1 MSPDKLHSSTVN
13 LTLTMDEEMCFP
25 WNLSGVRA
33 PSVTAAKLKVPSQ
46 ARHEFEKACNTS
58 NKNKFE
64 EAEKHAR
71 AAIDKFQDYSAAWV
85 MLGLILE
92 QQHKAQV
99 ARDAC
104 SRAAAIDATYMPAYL
119 CEAEFSVRN
128 QQWEQVLNVADQ
140 ALGLKSER
148 DTYALYY
155 RAMAYFHMN
164 NLVEAKKSA
173 LQAVEIEANQFE
185 PSLHLLL
192 AQILGR
198 EGDTANAAAQVQQLL
213 AHHIDRQQE
222 DAAKRFL
229 AKLESQQAAK

>member
-1 MSPDKLHSSTVN
+1 
-13 LTLTMDEEMCFP
+13 
-25 WNLSGVRA
+25 
-33 PSVTAAKLKVPSQ
+33 
-46 ARHEFEKACNTS
+46 
-58 NKNKFE
+58 
-64 EAEKHAR
+64 
-71 AAIDKFQDYSAAWV
+71 

-92 QQHKAQV
+92 QQHKSQE

-104 SRAAAIDATYMPAYL
+104 SHAATIDAAYLPAYL

-148 DTYALYY
+148 ETYVYYY

-173 LQAVEIEANQFE
+173 LQAVEIDANQYE

-198 EGDTANAAAQVQQLL
+198 EGDTANAAAQLQQLL
-213 AHHIDRQQE
+213 THHLDRQQE

-229 AKLESQQAAK
+229 AKLELQQPAK